1 MMMMMMMM
9 MIIIKI
15 VIIIVINN
23 RNYNSPLQT
32 SLIQG
37 LRGRVK
43 SPNMT
48 VVPNAGYRCIFPE
61 CFRQV
66 VVCGLLAG
74 AW

>member
-1 MMMMMMMM
+1 MMMVIMM
-9 MIIIKI
+9 MIIII
-15 VIIIVINN
+15 IIIIVIN
-23 RNYNSPLQT
+23 NSPLQT

-48 VVPNAGYRCIFPE
+48 VVPIAEYSCIFPE

-66 VVCGLLAG
+66 VVCDLLAG
-74 AW
+74 A

>member
-15 VIIIVINN
+15 VIIIVIN
-23 RNYNSPLQT
+23 NSPLQT